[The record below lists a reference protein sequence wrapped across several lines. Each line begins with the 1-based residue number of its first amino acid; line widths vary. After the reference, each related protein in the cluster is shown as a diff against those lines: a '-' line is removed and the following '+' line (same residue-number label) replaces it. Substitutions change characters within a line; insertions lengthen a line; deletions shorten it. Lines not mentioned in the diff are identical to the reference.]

1 MTSLLSSLLLVLAAA
16 PPERCQEAVDV
27 STPCRGTLLPYDAV
41 RTLLACPVDLSAEK
55 TARTLDAAEAEARL
69 AEARRQEAAQH
80 ARAEGC
86 RSLLDKC
93 TSQPAARVEWWQGP
107 EVVVSLLVVAVG
119 ALVAVAV
126 LAAD

>member
-1 MTSLLSSLLLVLAAA
+1 MIPSLLLSLSILAAT

-27 STPCRGTLLPYDAV
+27 STPCAGTLVPYPMM
-41 RTLLACPVDLSAEK
+41 RTLLACPIELSSER
-55 TARTLDAAEAEARL
+55 TARLLDAAEAEARL

-86 RSLLDKC
+86 QSLLGRC
-93 TSQPAARVEWWQGP
+93 TTRPAARVEWWQGP

-119 ALVAVAV
+119 ALVAVVV
-126 LAAD
+126 LVVD